1 MLIDSESKLSF
12 EKSRAGRRGTKLPAT
27 RLLKNSKD
35 FLASSLRRQKSAELP
50 ELTEPEVVRHFVNL
64 SKKNFSI
71 DTHFYPL
78 GSCSM
83 KYNPKVNEWAAA
95 LEDFAWAHPLQPE
108 ETVQGWLGIFYELEQ
123 YLKAITG
130 MDRFSL
136 QPAAGAQGELC
147 GMMLVQAYH
156 AARSESARRKVLV
169 PDSSHG
175 TNPATAALLGYEVV
189 EIKSNARGRVD
200 LNALQNALDDRTA
213 CLMLTNPNTLGLF
226 EDEILKITELVHKAG
241 ALLYYDGANFNALLG
256 IARPG
261 DMGFDI
267 VHLNLHKT
275 FSTPHGGGGPGA
287 GPVGV
292 KEKLIPYLP
301 SPLVERKGNRFG
313 FVTDQPHSIGRL
325 KSFHGQAGMILRAY
339 VYIRTLGRAGLKQ
352 VSEDAILNANYL
364 KEKLKEVFPVAV
376 DEACMHEFVLSAKVA
391 EAEGL
396 HALDIGKRLLDYG
409 FHAPTVHFPLV
420 VPEALMIEP
429 TETESKETLDR
440 FVEAMKQIRQEI
452 DSKPEMI
459 KNAPHSLPIRRPDEV
474 LAARHPIL
482 TYQDYRERVRN
493 LTQNNAKKGGDPR
506 DASYARGLS
515 RVFV

>member
-12 EKSRAGRRGTKLPAT
+12 EKSRPGRRGASLARNFFSGKDPAHGVP
-27 RLLKNSKD
+27 D
-35 FLASSLRRQKSAELP
+35 SLRRRKPAELP

-64 SKKNFSI
+64 SRKNFSI

-95 LEDFAWAHPLQPE
+95 LESFSGVHPLQPE
-108 ETVQGWLGIFYELEQ
+108 ETVQGWLRIFYELEEF
-123 YLKAITG
+123 LKEITG
-130 MDRFSL
+130 MDRFTL

-147 GMMLVQAYH
+147 GMMMVRAYH
-156 AARSESARRKVLV
+156 AAQGEPGRRKVLV

-189 EIKSNARGRVD
+189 QVKSNSRGRVD
-200 LNALQNALDDRTA
+200 LEELKRLVDRETA

-226 EDEILKITELVHKAG
+226 EEEILEITDLVHEAG
-241 ALLYYDGANFNALLG
+241 GLLYYDGANFNALLG
-256 IARPG
+256 IVRPG
-261 DMGFDI
+261 EMGFDI

-275 FSTPHGGGGPGA
+275 FTTPHGGGGPGS

-301 SPLVERKGNRFG
+301 VPGVEKKGERFSLS
-313 FVTDQPHSIGRL
+313 FERPETLGRL
-325 KSFHGQAGMILRAY
+325 KAFHGQAGMILRAY
-339 VYIRTLGRAGLKQ
+339 VYIRTLGLAGLRQ

-364 KEKLKEVFPVAV
+364 KERLKNFFPVAV
-376 DEACMHEFVLSAKVA
+376 DEPCMHEFVLSLKAA
-391 EAEGL
+391 EAGPL
-396 HALDIGKRLLDYG
+396 HALDIGKRLLDFG

-420 VPEALMIEP
+420 VLEALMIEP

-440 FVEAMKQIRQEI
+440 FAEALIQIRREV
-452 DSKPEMI
+452 DENPEVV
-459 KNAPHSLPIRRPDEV
+459 KNAPHTLPIRRPDEV
-474 LAARHPIL
+474 LAARNPIL
-482 TYQDYRERVRN
+482 TYKDYLCETAQN
-493 LTQNNAKKGGDPR
+493 LTANA
-506 DASYARGLS
+506 
-515 RVFV
+515 V

>member
-1 MLIDSESKLSF
+1 MLIDSGSELSF
-12 EKSRAGRRGTKLPAT
+12 EKSRTARRGVKLPQT
-27 RLLKNSKD
+27 RLCGKKAAD
-35 FLASSLRRQKSAELP
+35 FLPASLRRQKAPALP

-95 LEDFAWAHPLQPE
+95 LASFAAVHPLQPE
-108 ETVQGWLGIFYELEQ
+108 ETIQGWLRIFYEVEQ
-123 YLKAITG
+123 DLKAITG
-130 MDRFSL
+130 MDRFTL

-147 GMMLVQAYH
+147 GMMMVRAFH
-156 AARSESARRKVLV
+156 ASRGEPHRRKVLV

-189 EIKSNARGRVD
+189 EIKSNTQGRVD
-200 LNALQNALDDRTA
+200 LEALRRSLGPDTA

-226 EDEILKITELVHKAG
+226 EEDILLVKEMVHG
-241 ALLYYDGANFNALLG
+241 VGGLLYYDGANLNALLG

-292 KEKLIPYLP
+292 KEKLIPFLP
-301 SPLVERKGNRFG
+301 VPLVEKKGDHFLFDTER
-313 FVTDQPHSIGRL
+313 PESIGRL
-325 KSFHGQAGMILRAY
+325 KSFHGQAGMILRAF

-364 KEKLKEVFPVAV
+364 LERLKSVFPVAV
-376 DEACMHEFVLSAKVA
+376 DGPCMHEFVLSAKMDK
-391 EAEGL
+391 EKGL

-440 FVEAMKQIRQEI
+440 FVEAMIQIRREI
-452 DSKPEMI
+452 ERDPE
-459 KNAPHSLPIRRPDEV
+459 KVKSAPHNLSIERPDEV
-474 LAARHPIL
+474 LAARNPIL
-482 TYQDYRERVRN
+482 SFRDFVREDSKN
-493 LTQNNAKKGGDPR
+493 PAPNQKKLDRRESSGR
-506 DASYARGLS
+506 CIKTA
-515 RVFV
+515 

>member
-1 MLIDSESKLSF
+1 MLIDSESRLSF
-12 EKSRAGRRGTKLPAT
+12 EKSRAGRRGAKLPQT
-27 RLLKNSKD
+27 RLAKENASK
-35 FLASSLRRQKSAELP
+35 FLANSLRRQRPAALP

-95 LEDFAWAHPLQPE
+95 EPSFSGVHPLQTE
-108 ETVQGWLGIFYELEQ
+108 ETIQGWLRIFYELEQ
-123 YLKAITG
+123 DLKEITG
-130 MDRFSL
+130 MNRFTL
-136 QPAAGAQGELC
+136 EPAAGAQGELC
-147 GMMLVQAYH
+147 GMTMVRAYH
-156 AARSESARRKVLV
+156 ASRGEPHRRKVLV

-189 EIKSNARGRVD
+189 EIKSNTRGRVD
-200 LNALQNALDDRTA
+200 LENLRRLLGPDTA

-226 EDEILKITELVHKAG
+226 EEEILEITELVHKAG
-241 ALLYYDGANFNALLG
+241 GLLYYDGANFNALLG

-275 FSTPHGGGGPGA
+275 FSTPHGGGGPGS

-292 KEKLIPYLP
+292 KEKLIPFLP
-301 SPLVERKGNRFG
+301 VPLVERKGERF
-313 FVTDQPHSIGRL
+313 FFEYDRPQSIGRL
-325 KSFHGQAGMILRAY
+325 KAFHGQAGMILRAY
-339 VYIRTLGRAGLKQ
+339 VYIRTLGRSGLKQ

-364 KEKLKEVFPVAV
+364 KERLKELFPVAV
-376 DEACMHEFVLSAKVA
+376 KEPCMHEFVLSAKL
-391 EAEGL
+391 EKEKGI

-440 FVEAMKQIRQEI
+440 FVDAMTQIRREI
-452 DSKPEMI
+452 DKDPEI
-459 KNAPHSLPIRRPDEV
+459 LKAAPHTLPIRRPDEV
-474 LAARHPIL
+474 LAARNPIL
-482 TYQDYRERVRN
+482 TYRDFVRE
-493 LTQNNAKKGGDPR
+493 NASHSAPKHSPSLR
-506 DASYARGLS
+506 EHLAAH
-515 RVFV
+515 

>member
-1 MLIDSESKLSF
+1 MLIDPESRLSF
-12 EKSRAGRRGTKLPAT
+12 EKSRSGRRGTQFPKERLSGKEASKLLPAA
-27 RLLKNSKD
+27 LLRKE
-35 FLASSLRRQKSAELP
+35 APQLP

-95 LEDFAWAHPLQPE
+95 LGDFASVHPLQPE
-108 ETVQGWLGIFYELEQ
+108 ETAQGWLCIFYELEQ
-123 YLKAITG
+123 DLKAITG
-130 MDRFSL
+130 MDRFTL

-147 GMMLVQAYH
+147 GMMMVRAYH
-156 AARSESARRKVLV
+156 ASRGEHGRRKVLV

-189 EIKSNARGRVD
+189 QVKSNARGRVD
-200 LNALQNALDDRTA
+200 LEELGRLVDGETA

-226 EDEILKITELVHKAG
+226 EDEILKITEKVHKAG

-256 IARPG
+256 ITRPG

-292 KEKLIPYLP
+292 KEKLIPFLP
-301 SPLVERKGNRFG
+301 VPLVEKRGERYGLNFE
-313 FVTDQPHSIGRL
+313 QPQSVGRL
-325 KSFHGQAGMILRAY
+325 KAFHGQAGMILRAF
-339 VYIRTLGRAGLKQ
+339 VYIRTLGRTGLKQ

-364 KEKLKEVFPVAV
+364 RARLKTIFPVAV
-376 DEACMHEFVLSAKVA
+376 DEPCMHEFVLSARTGK
-391 EAEGL
+391 GNDL

-440 FVEAMKQIRQEI
+440 FVEAMTEIRKEM
-452 DSKPEMI
+452 DRKPEII
-459 KNAPHSLPIRRPDEV
+459 KNAPHTLPIRRPDEV
-474 LAARHPIL
+474 MAARTPVL
-482 TYQDYRERVRN
+482 THRDWLRENAQQAPAESNERVAVHRISE
-493 LTQNNAKKGGDPR
+493 R
-506 DASYARGLS
+506 
-515 RVFV
+515 

>member
-1 MLIDSESKLSF
+1 MLIDSDSKLSF
-12 EKSRAGRRGTKLPAT
+12 EKSRPGRRGAKLPEA
-27 RLLKNSKD
+27 RLSGKNPTH
-35 FLASSLRRQKSAELP
+35 LIPEHLRRKNAAELP

-95 LEDFAWAHPLQPE
+95 LENFNAVHPLQPE
-108 ETVQGWLGIFYELEQ
+108 ETAQGWLRIFYELEQ
-123 YLKAITG
+123 DLKAITG
-130 MDRFSL
+130 MDRFTL
-136 QPAAGAQGELC
+136 QPSAGAQGELC
-147 GMMLVQAYH
+147 GMTIVRAYH
-156 AARSESARRKVLV
+156 AARGEHNRRKVLV

-189 EIKSNARGRVD
+189 EIKSNSRGRVD
-200 LNALQNALDDRTA
+200 LEALKQALGPDTA

-226 EDEILKITELVHKAG
+226 EDEITQITELVHKAG

-292 KEKLIPYLP
+292 KERLSSFLP
-301 SPLVERKGNRFG
+301 VPLVEKKGEKYG
-313 FVTDQPHSIGRL
+313 FIYDRPQSIGRL
-325 KSFHGQAGMILRAY
+325 KLFHGQAAMILRAF
-339 VYIRTLGRAGLKQ
+339 VYIRTLGKSGLKQ

-364 KEKLKEVFPVAV
+364 KERLKRVFPVAV
-376 DEACMHEFVLSAKVA
+376 DEPCMHEFVLSAKGG
-391 EAEGL
+391 ETKGI
-396 HALDIGKRLLDYG
+396 HAIDIGKRLLDYG

-429 TETESKETLDR
+429 TETESREMLDR
-440 FVEAMKQIRQEI
+440 FVDAMTQIRGEVDTHPEI
-452 DSKPEMI
+452 I
-459 KNAPHSLPIRRPDEV
+459 KAAPHHLPIRRPDEV
-474 LAARHPIL
+474 LAARNPIL
-482 TYQDYRERVRN
+482 TYRDWLRESAQGNKDRLESV
-493 LTQNNAKKGGDPR
+493 A
-506 DASYARGLS
+506 
-515 RVFV
+515 VH

>member
-1 MLIDSESKLSF
+1 MLIDSESRLSF
-12 EKSRAGRRGTKLPAT
+12 EKSTPGRRGAALPKKKLLTKG
-27 RLLKNSKD
+27 
-35 FLASSLRRQKSAELP
+35 ASELVPHSLRRQNAAELP

-83 KYNPKVNEWAAA
+83 KYNPKVNEWAAGLDSFA
-95 LEDFAWAHPLQPE
+95 LVHPLQPE
-108 ETVQGWLGIFYELEQ
+108 ETIQGWLRIYNELEQ
-123 YLKAITG
+123 DLKEITG
-130 MDRFSL
+130 MDRFTL

-147 GMMLVQAYH
+147 GMMIVRAYH
-156 AARSESARRKVLV
+156 SSRGDHSRRRVLV

-189 EIKSNARGRVD
+189 QIKSNARGRVD
-200 LNALQNALDDRTA
+200 LEELRRNLDHRTA

-226 EDEILKITELVHKAG
+226 EEEILEITQLVHKAG

-275 FSTPHGGGGPGA
+275 FSTPHGGGGPGS

-292 KEKLIPYLP
+292 KEKLVPFLP
-301 SPLVERKGNRFG
+301 LPLVEKVKDRYAFKGNG
-313 FVTDQPHSIGRL
+313 PQSIGRL
-325 KSFHGQAGMILRAY
+325 KAFHGQSGMILRAY
-339 VYIRTLGRAGLKQ
+339 VYIRTLGLSGLKQ

-364 KEKLKEVFPVAV
+364 KERLKEFFPVAV
-376 DEACMHEFVLSAKVA
+376 DEPCMHEFVLSAKPAVPK
-391 EAEGL
+391 GL
-396 HALDIGKRLLDYG
+396 HAIDVGKRLLDFG

-440 FVEAMKQIRQEI
+440 FADALIQIRHEI
-452 DSKPEMI
+452 DTNPDVV

-474 LAARHPIL
+474 LAARNPIL
-482 TYQDYRERVRN
+482 TYQDFCESN
-493 LTQNNAKKGGDPR
+493 QNPSVGAQLIAPEYKGAINRAPTI
-506 DASYARGLS
+506 L
-515 RVFV
+515 

>member
-1 MLIDSESKLSF
+1 MLIDSESRLSF
-12 EKSRAGRRGTKLPAT
+12 EKSRPGRRGARLPQS
-27 RLLKNSKD
+27 RLMRKGALVPE
-35 FLASSLRRQKSAELP
+35 SLGRQNPAHLP

-64 SKKNFSI
+64 SRKNFSI

-83 KYNPKVNEWAAA
+83 KYNPKVNEWAAS
-95 LEDFAWAHPLQPE
+95 LENFSSVHPWQPE
-108 ETVQGWLGIFYELEQ
+108 ETNQGWLKIFYELEQ
-123 YLKAITG
+123 YLKGITG
-130 MDRFSL
+130 MDRFTL

-147 GMMLVQAYH
+147 GMMIVRAYH
-156 AARSESARRKVLV
+156 ASRGEPNRRKVLV

-189 EIKSNARGRVD
+189 QVKSNARGRVD
-200 LNALQNALDDRTA
+200 LAELRRLVDSQTA

-226 EDEILKITELVHKAG
+226 EEEILEVTELVHRAG
-241 ALLYYDGANFNALLG
+241 GLLYYDGANFNALLG

-267 VHLNLHKT
+267 VHLNIHKT
-275 FSTPHGGGGPGA
+275 FTTPHGGGGPGA

-292 KEKLIPYLP
+292 KEKLASYLP
-301 SPLVERKGNRFG
+301 VPLVEKRGERFV
-313 FVTDQPHSIGRL
+313 FNLDRPQTIGRL

-339 VYIRTLGRAGLKQ
+339 VYIRTLGLAGLKQ

-364 KEKLKEVFPVAV
+364 KERLKRHFTVAV
-376 DEACMHEFVLSAKVA
+376 DEPCMHEFVLSAKFD
-391 EAEGL
+391 ETKEI

-440 FVEAMKQIRQEI
+440 FAEALIQIRREV
-452 DSKPEMI
+452 DENPEVI
-459 KNAPHSLPIRRPDEV
+459 KNAPHTLPIRRPDEV
-474 LAARHPIL
+474 LAARNPIL
-482 TYQDYRERVRN
+482 TYQDCKEKIGTV
-493 LTQNNAKKGGDPR
+493 LF
-506 DASYARGLS
+506 S
-515 RVFV
+515 

>member
-1 MLIDSESKLSF
+1 MLIESESRLSF
-12 EKSRAGRRGTKLPAT
+12 EKSRSGREGIELPKERLAGKDLNKILPP
-27 RLLKNSKD
+27 
-35 FLASSLRRQKSAELP
+35 SLRRKKPAELP

-83 KYNPKVNEWAAA
+83 KYNPKINEWAAA
-95 LEDFAWAHPLQPE
+95 LPEFSAVHPLQPE
-108 ETVQGWLGIFYELEQ
+108 ETIQGWLRVFYELEQ
-123 YLKAITG
+123 DLKAITG
-130 MDRFSL
+130 MDRFTL

-147 GMMLVQAYH
+147 GMMMVRAYH
-156 AARSESARRKVLV
+156 AARGEHHRRKVLV

-175 TNPATAALLGYEVV
+175 TNPATAALIGYEVLQV
-189 EIKSNARGRVD
+189 KSNARGRVD
-200 LNALQNALDDRTA
+200 LEELKRLIDDKTA

-226 EDEILKITELVHKAG
+226 EDDIVKITEIVHKAG

-256 IARPG
+256 IVRPG

-275 FSTPHGGGGPGA
+275 FSTPHGGGGPGC

-292 KEKLIPYLP
+292 KEKLIPFLP
-301 SPLVERKGNRFG
+301 VPLVEKSGNRFS
-313 FVTDQPHSIGRL
+313 FNSNQPQSIGKL
-325 KSFHGQAGMILRAY
+325 KLFHGQAGMILRAF
-339 VYIRTLGRAGLKQ
+339 VYIRTLGRTGLKQ

-364 KEKLKEVFPVAV
+364 RALLKEVFPVAV
-376 DEACMHEFVLSAKVA
+376 DEPCMHEFVLSAKIGSA
-391 EAEGL
+391 NDI

-440 FVEAMKQIRQEI
+440 FVEALRQIRQEVE
-452 DSKPEMI
+452 SKPDLI

-474 LAARHPIL
+474 MAARNPIL
-482 TYQDYRERVRN
+482 TYQDWLRENSRAESQKDAHEHVAVHRV
-493 LTQNNAKKGGDPR
+493 
-506 DASYARGLS
+506 SAR
-515 RVFV
+515 